1 MFLLVFP
8 FALIFVVITF
18 VNSNLGD
25 ALSLDVEVAK
35 KKSCHIVFLL
45 TKLKKQVANIRKTN
59 MDLANYETKT
69 EKQHI

>member
-35 KKSCHIVFLL
+35 KRVAILFFANKV
-45 TKLKKQVANIRKTN
+45 KKTSGK
-59 MDLANYETKT
+59 
-69 EKQHI
+69 H

>member
-45 TKLKKQVANIRKTN
+45 TKLKNKWQT
-59 MDLANYETKT
+59 L
-69 EKQHI
+69 EKPTWI